1 MRTTSLLTLI
11 MLSFAGLAPS
21 ASAAPVRVKELVD
34 VQGVRDNA
42 LYGYG
47 LVVGLAGTGDS
58 QMVTFTSQSIAG
70 MLGRLGIRI
79 DPSTVRVRNTA
90 AVMVTARLTSYS
102 RPRSEEHT
110 SELQSPM

>member
-11 MLSFAGLAPS
+11 MLAFAGLAPS

-47 LVVGLAGTGDS
+47 LVVGLAGSGDS
-58 QMVTFTSQSIAG
+58 QIGTFNSHDIARIRV
-70 MLGRLGIRI
+70 RLGIRN
-79 DPSTVRVRNTA
+79 DPATTRVRNPATVIVLA
-90 AVMVTARLTSYS
+90 GLPSFP
-102 RPRSEEHT
+102 RPGTLVHVNVV
-110 SELQSPM
+110 PM

>member
-11 MLSFAGLAPS
+11 MLAFAGLAPS
-21 ASAAPVRVKELVD
+21 ASAAPVPGKELVD
-34 VQGVRDNA
+34 LQGVRDNA

-47 LVVGLAGTGDS
+47 LVVGLAGTGES
-58 QMVTFTSQSIAG
+58 QMVTFTSQSSDG

-79 DPSTVRVRNTA
+79 EPPTLRVGNTA

-102 RPRSEEHT
+102 C
-110 SELQSPM
+110 